1 MLSVERLLVLVEQYI
16 ITVEVCCPIDV
27 ILTFEIVSSHPFTL
41 KISSAIC
48 LTVCHIIL

>member
-27 ILTFEIVSSHPFTL
+27 ILTFGLYHLTLSLSRSHQQFAL
-41 KISSAIC
+41 LCAI
-48 LTVCHIIL
+48 